1 MLTLEHRPPTEAEI
15 ERLRE
20 AAAADDLLTTPIGCV
35 GCAAVCWGAV
45 GALCGALVAILV
57 AAILKPGELDTW
69 PWMWP
74 LVGAFGII
82 GALPA
87 GMRRVRSETDSLRRC
102 DEEMQARLSAD
113 YDWGEV
119 TVIRGEPEGA
129 VVLPAYED
137 EGDTWFLGAGSGQIV
152 ALFGQFA
159 DDLDED
165 TFPASRFSLSLLGP
179 HVVLDYQPEGPLLE
193 GITIL
198 DPERLKSE
206 VYEAIGR
213 IDIVLYPGRLETC
226 VSDLVSH
233 LADPHL

>member
-15 ERLRE
+15 ERLRAE
-20 AAAADDLLTTPIGCV
+20 WLGPRPTGRDPGL
-35 GCAAVCWGAV
+35 GCAVAFWGLAGAMAGAFIAVIVAVLDSPDDFWSLPWVWPAAIALAAV
-45 GALCGALVAILV
+45 GAISGAWLRLRVETGQV
-57 AAILKPGELDTW
+57 TRWERRAAE
-69 PWMWP
+69 
-74 LVGAFGII
+74 
-82 GALPA
+82 
-87 GMRRVRSETDSLRRC
+87 
-102 DEEMQARLSAD
+102 ARD
-113 YDWGEV
+113 PNYDLGEV

-137 EGDTWFLGAGSGQIV
+137 EGDTWFLGAGSGQIL

-179 HVVLDYQPEGPLLE
+179 HLVLDYQPDGPLLE

-206 VYEAIGR
+206 VYEAIGQ

-226 VSDLVSH
+226 VADLVSH